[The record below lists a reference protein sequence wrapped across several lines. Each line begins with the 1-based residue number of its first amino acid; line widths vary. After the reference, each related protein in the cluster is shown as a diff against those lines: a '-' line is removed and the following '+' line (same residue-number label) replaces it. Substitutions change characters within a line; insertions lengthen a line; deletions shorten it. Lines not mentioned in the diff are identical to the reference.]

1 MNAPKKDRV
10 LIVEDEADIRQ
21 LMQMHLSREGLEVL
35 AAENG
40 EKGLQ
45 LLGEEKF
52 DLAVL
57 DWMLP
62 GLSGLD
68 LCRKIAGKVPV
79 LMVTARADTSDIVL
93 GLEVGADDYITK
105 PFDIPIFLARV
116 RALLRRARSL
126 APKDQQ
132 PEWIE
137 LDGLRVNEG
146 EHKATLAGEELKLTV
161 SEFKLL
167 VALLGSR
174 GKVLSRDK
182 LISMVQGSDINVTD
196 RTIDTH
202 VFGLRKK
209 LGSAADLVETIRGVG
224 YRVKAE

>member
-1 MNAPKKDRV
+1 MTRILV
-10 LIVEDEADIRQ
+10 VEDEADIRQ
-21 LMQMHLSREGLEVL
+21 LIQMHLSREGMSVQV
-35 AAENG
+35 AENG
-40 EKGLQ
+40 EIGLK
-45 LLGEEKF
+45 LLEESAF

-68 LCRKIAGKVPV
+68 ICRKIAGSLPV

-105 PFDIPIFLARV
+105 PFEIPIFLARV
-116 RALLRRARSL
+116 RALLRRSKSL
-126 APKDQQ
+126 ASGKLTGD
-132 PEWIE
+132 WLE
-137 LDGLRVNEG
+137 LEGLRMNVA
-146 EHKATLAGEELKLTV
+146 EHKALLNGEELKLTA

-167 VALLGSR
+167 SSLLESQ
-174 GKVLSRDK
+174 GKVLSRDR
-182 LISMVQGSDINVTD
+182 LIRLVQGADVNVTD

-209 LGSAADLVETIRGVG
+209 LGASADLIETIRGVG